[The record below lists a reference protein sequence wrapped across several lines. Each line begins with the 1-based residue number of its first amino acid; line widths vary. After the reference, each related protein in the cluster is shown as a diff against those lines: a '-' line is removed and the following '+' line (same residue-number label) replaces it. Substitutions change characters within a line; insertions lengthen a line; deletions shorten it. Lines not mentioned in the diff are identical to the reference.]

1 MQFKASLP
9 VANLLIHEPFV
20 FAGATFTP
28 PSREATEDLLL
39 NESDAASFLSGANLS
54 TAITALSGVQLSD
67 FETVAILSFDINVG
81 LTEYA
86 TANRQDDERVLAEAV
101 FQGEA
106 VMDLIRVDFCRLD
119 IPQYSPMM
127 AGYFPNVNR
136 LAVSVHADGKQRLIA
151 REPECPIMI
160 PGLGLELD
168 TVPSRSHIEP
178 IISEQHVSES
188 LGIRLKRLLRVF
200 GQSFTAF
207 SNDQK
212 ILNLIFA
219 MDGLLTPENCGSD
232 RFKAAIGKWLAD
244 DHSSQAHER
253 DTFAKFYKE
262 VRNPMVHRGKSYEEL
277 GRDRK
282 TDLLY
287 LQGIVS
293 RLLTRLSK
301 HRQMAFSEFWRQ
313 HT

>member
-1 MQFKASLP
+1 MQLKVSLP
-9 VANLLIHEPFV
+9 VANLLIYEPFA

-28 PSREATEDLLL
+28 PSREATEDPSQD
-39 NESDAASFLSGANLS
+39 ESNAASFLSGRNLS

-67 FETVAILSFDINVG
+67 FDSVAILSFDINVD
-81 LTEYA
+81 LTDYPR
-86 TANRQDDERVLAEAV
+86 ANRQDDERVLAEAV

-106 VMDLIRVDFCRLD
+106 VMDLIRIDFCRLD

-127 AGYFPNVNR
+127 AGYSPNVNR
-136 LAVSVHADGKQRLIA
+136 LAVAVHADGKQRLIA
-151 REPECPIMI
+151 REPDCPII
-160 PGLGLELD
+160 VPGLGLELD
-168 TVPSRSHIEP
+168 TVPSSSPIEP
-178 IISEQHVSES
+178 IISEQHVNES

-207 SNDQK
+207 SDDQK

-219 MDGLLTPENCGSD
+219 MDGLLTPEKCASD

-244 DHSSQAHER
+244 DPSLQARDR
-253 DTFAKFYKE
+253 DTFAKFYEE

-277 GRDRK
+277 GRNRK

-293 RLLTRLSK
+293 RLLERLSK
-301 HRQMAFSEFWRQ
+301 HRQLEFAEFWRQ